1 MTVSERSIP
10 QRLFELA
17 WPIIGLNVL
26 NVLALAVD
34 TAMVGRLPEA
44 EDALAG
50 LSYATQVVFLL
61 MVAMM
66 GLTIGAVATVAR
78 AHGAGDRERVNHILL
93 QSTQLTIVLSIGV
106 AIAGNLLA
114 EPILLMLGASPAG
127 MDQGLTYLRPLLTG
141 TVFQYLTLLYAAVL
155 RGVGNTRLP
164 FLVALGSNLLNFA
177 LNYTLILGN
186 FGAPSLGV
194 FGAAIGT
201 LCSYAAGT
209 FALVW
214 LLRHDT
220 IEGLFL
226 PLTPRA
232 IDRQLAGELLKVGA
246 PAGADMVVLN
256 IGFLSIVGMLG
267 RIDEAAVAA
276 HGVGLRIQALAFVP
290 GLSVSQATA
299 AMIGNALGAGN
310 RHEAK
315 AIVRASVALC
325 MAIMTT
331 LGLTIIAASEPIV
344 HIFDIADGT
353 TLSRLALEWIH
364 LLGWGMPIV
373 GAHVAFMG
381 MFRGSGNTNTSL
393 LINVFATLAFQ
404 VPMSWLLGFPLG
416 LGAFGIWLAFPL
428 SFVLKA
434 ACGWIIFGRGRWASV
449 GARV

>member
-10 QRLFELA
+10 RRLFELS
-17 WPIIGLNVL
+17 WPIIGLNLL

-34 TAMVGRLPEA
+34 TAMVGRLPNA
-44 EDALAG
+44 ADALAG

-66 GLTIGAVATVAR
+66 GLMIGAVATVAR
-78 AHGAGDRERVNHILL
+78 AHGAGDGARVNHILL
-93 QSTQLTIVLSIGV
+93 QSTQLTIILGIGV
-106 AIAGNLLA
+106 AIVGNLLA
-114 EPILLMLGASPAG
+114 EPILRMLGASDAG
-127 MDQGLTYLRPLLTG
+127 MEQGLAYLRPLLTG

-164 FLVALGSNLLNFA
+164 LLVALGSNLLNFA
-177 LNYTLILGN
+177 LNYALILGN

-209 FALVW
+209 IALVW

-220 IEGLFL
+220 VEGLDL
-226 PLTPRA
+226 PLEPA
-232 IDRQLAGELLKVGA
+232 PIDRELAGELLKVGA
-246 PAGADMVVLN
+246 PAAADMVVLN
-256 IGFLSIVGMLG
+256 VGFLSIVGMLG

-276 HGVGLRIQALAFVP
+276 HGVGLRIQALAFMP
-290 GLSVSQATA
+290 GLSVSQASA

-310 RHEAK
+310 RAEAK
-315 AIVRASVALC
+315 SVVRASVALC
-325 MAIMTT
+325 TAIMTT
-331 LGLTIIAASEPIV
+331 LGLIIIAADVPIL
-344 HIFDIADGT
+344 HIFDIADESA
-353 TLSRLALEWIH
+353 LSRLALEWIQ
-364 LLGWGMPIV
+364 LLGWGMPLV
-373 GAHVAFMG
+373 GAHLGFMG

-393 LINVFATLAFQ
+393 LINVVATLAFQ
-404 VPMSWLLGFPLG
+404 VPLSWLLGFPLG

-434 ACGWIIFGRGRWASV
+434 ICGWVVFGRGRWATV